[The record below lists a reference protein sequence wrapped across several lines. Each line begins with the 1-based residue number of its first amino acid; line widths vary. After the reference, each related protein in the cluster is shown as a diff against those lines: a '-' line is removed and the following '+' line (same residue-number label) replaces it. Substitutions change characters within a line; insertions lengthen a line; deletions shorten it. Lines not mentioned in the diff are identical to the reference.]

1 MTWPLHL
8 VRTCVRWEIPLQCSG
23 ESTALTSLDC
33 KRSHMFNEFFFF
45 FFLPTEYSKLTHIW
59 SLKTWNERADRDLCI
74 YLLGVQYWLHH
85 NSQFW
90 WTGIDW
96 LEVSDEKLA
105 ESERKLGTEQV
116 IRGEW
121 HQYPEFV
128 MLYLTQPSYTTEENQ
143 SFYYHYWSR
152 ESFPGGASGKES

>member
-1 MTWPLHL
+1 M
-8 VRTCVRWEIPLQCSG
+8 I
-23 ESTALTSLDC
+23 
-33 KRSHMFNEFFFF
+33 FFFF
-45 FFLPTEYSKLTHIW
+45 FFLPTEYSTLTHIW
-59 SLKTWNERADRDLCI
+59 SVNSWNERADRDLCI
-74 YLLGVQYWLHH
+74 YLLGVQYWLHD

-96 LEVSDEKLA
+96 LEISDEKLV

-128 MLYLTQPSYTTEENQ
+128 MLYLTQPSYTTEKKTKAFTITTDQ
-143 SFYYHYWSR
+143 GR
-152 ESFPGGASGKES
+152 ASQVALVVKNPKS